1 MRDRKK
7 EKSELSSFALL
18 RQGHTERK
26 GEPHTS
32 PTLHPK
38 PGPRP
43 QTPPGSTWA
52 SQR

>member
-1 MRDRKK
+1 MRDRKE

-26 GEPHTS
+26 GQPHSS
-32 PTLHPK
+32 PTLRPK
-38 PGPRP
+38 PGLWPR
-43 QTPPGSTWA
+43 TPPGSAWA